1 MIHAAITSLNSSEKG
16 HKIPMTSFGQLS
28 GCQGSLTV
36 AIPAPHLF
44 SYLSVSDTLIAS
56 HTIPE
61 KIFSES

>member
-36 AIPAPHLF
+36 AIPAVH
-44 SYLSVSDTLIAS
+44 SAYLLQKGCHKSPYDVAITRL
-56 HTIPE
+56 
-61 KIFSES
+61 